1 MNKKYNKLL
10 AISAL
15 LMCVS
20 CGENNIK
27 DELSP
32 IISGVEIESTCKVN
46 EEFDLLDG
54 VEAIDNVDGD
64 ITDKIEITILP
75 SIPVNN
81 GIIIATETG
90 DYEVCYSVSD
100 SSNNVTKEYMSLSVL
115 PGKGEKILYKDFKL
129 ENNSLEDWEIIYD
142 EGVNINH
149 QVKFD
154 KYNIS
159 ISNNSLDKKVYLTRD
174 IEKNDEM
181 KYSLLLEMNSSVEG
195 NIYIKNE
202 IINVVEGYN
211 YIEKDITDLIDNNKI
226 SIDLSGLA
234 GDVEINIS
242 KINIHAESGE
252 NTFVEKISSDYKFN
266 NEGNVYSDFSDGSEG
281 ELVTNEDSATIN
293 ITKGSNGNNVWETKL
308 FLKTNLDLL
317 KGQKYIISVDVVSSE
332 NIDLFEICYNSGSV
346 EKGIGALYAL
356 SSIKNQKQTI
366 SYEVECLDNKN
377 DLILLFQLGSMSNGV
392 LNNSITI
399 TNLSVKALEGDKIT
413 EDYLNVFTPK
423 GFTSHNGSEEGAEGL
438 IYLDNN
444 ELIYDVKSFAS
455 STDWQ
460 SKIFSDEF
468 ELDFNKFYIFEFD
481 VKASE
486 SLNGQFVVNK
496 TSSWDPLINNSFS
509 ISTDYQTVSL
519 ETSDAL
525 KDSSIYEL
533 IWQFGGGDNAS
544 KKDVKISFKNIKVYA
559 LDYIY

>member
-1 MNKKYNKLL
+1 MNKKYKNLL
-10 AISAL
+10 AVSAL

-20 CGENNIK
+20 CGENNVK

-32 IISGVEIESTCKVN
+32 IISGVDIESTCKVN

-54 VEAIDNVDGD
+54 VEAIDNIDGD
-64 ITDKIEITILP
+64 ITDKIEISILP
-75 SIPVNN
+75 SIPINN
-81 GIIIATETG
+81 GVIVATETG

-115 PGKGEKILYKDFKL
+115 PGKGEKTLYKDFKL
-129 ENNSLEDWEIIYD
+129 ENNSLEDWKIIYD
-142 EGVNINH
+142 EGVDISH
-149 QVKFD
+149 QVKFG

-159 ISNNSLDKKVYLTRD
+159 ISNHSLDKKVYLTRN

-195 NIYIKNE
+195 SIHIKNE
-202 IINVVEGYN
+202 IINIVEGLN
-211 YIEKDITDLIDNNKI
+211 CIEKDITDLIDNNEI
-226 SIDLSGLA
+226 SIDLSLLP

-252 NTFVEKISSDYKFN
+252 NTFVEKISSDYKFDI
-266 NEGNVYSDFSDGSEG
+266 EGNVYTDFSDGSEG
-281 ELVTNEDSATIN
+281 ALVTNEDSATIN

-317 KGQKYIISVDVVSSE
+317 KGQKYIISVDIVSSE
-332 NIDLFEICYNSGSV
+332 NIDLFEICYNSGNV
-346 EKGIGALYAL
+346 EKGVGAQYAL
-356 SSIKNQKQTI
+356 SAIKNQKQTI
-366 SYEVECLDNKN
+366 CYEAECLENKN
-377 DLILLFQLGSMSNGV
+377 DLVLLFQLGSMNYDV

-399 TNLSVKALEGDKIT
+399 SNLSVKTLEGDKIT
-413 EDYLNVFTPK
+413 KDYINVFTPK
-423 GFTSHNGSEEGAEGL
+423 GFTSHNGEEEGAEGL

-444 ELIYDVKSFAS
+444 ELVYDVKSFAS

-460 SKIFSDEF
+460 SKLFSDEF

-481 VKASE
+481 IKASE

-496 TSSWDPLINNSFS
+496 TSSWDPLVNNLFS
-509 ISTDYQTVSL
+509 ISTDYQTVTF

-533 IWQFGGGDNAS
+533 IWQFGGGENAS
-544 KKDVKISFKNIKVYA
+544 KKDVKINFKNIKIYA